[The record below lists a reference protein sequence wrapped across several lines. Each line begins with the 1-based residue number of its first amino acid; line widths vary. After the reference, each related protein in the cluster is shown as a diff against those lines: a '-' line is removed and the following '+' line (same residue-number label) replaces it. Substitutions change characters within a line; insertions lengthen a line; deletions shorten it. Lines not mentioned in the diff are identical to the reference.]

1 MQLFDAKLL
10 YVRAQFDARGV
21 VAHIPRYRMLLAFAA
36 LPEPEIS
43 FQEWLVSAGIQ
54 IEPSPEEGEAVEPLA
69 ATTPPPD
76 PLAPSGEGLKRIPV
90 VIDEKRERELDAL
103 DDKLTPEQIA
113 AHNDE
118 LIAEMKR
125 ADKAGRLPEGIKIG

>member
-21 VAHIPRYRMLLAFAA
+21 VAHIPRDRMLLAFAA

-54 IEPSPEEGEAVEPLA
+54 IEPSPEEGNAEEPLTA
-69 ATTPPPD
+69 APSQPD
-76 PLAPSGEGLKRIPV
+76 PSATSGGGLKRIPV
-90 VIDEKRERELDAL
+90 VIDEKREQALDAL
-103 DDKLTPEQIA
+103 DDKLTSEQIA

-125 ADKAGRLPEGIKIG
+125 AAKAGRLPEGIKIG